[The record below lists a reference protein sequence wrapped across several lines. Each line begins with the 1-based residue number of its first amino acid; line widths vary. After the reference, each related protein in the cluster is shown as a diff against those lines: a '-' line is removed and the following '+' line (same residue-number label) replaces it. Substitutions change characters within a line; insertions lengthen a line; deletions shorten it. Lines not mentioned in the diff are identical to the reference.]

1 MEDEGKTKEQLIDEL
16 NELRRRVAELKESE
30 GEQKDEGEALSD
42 SREIDLEKLTKQK
55 QSALEERYRAL
66 FENSPIETIV
76 VDHKARVTGSNLAKG
91 KPGGRIPNIGD
102 VMYKDFAGKHEINM
116 YNELMKCMKSGVSKE
131 FPKQKYNGS
140 FLQIRI
146 SPFSEGA
153 IITSIDI
160 TDRVLA
166 EDSMRKSQRQLRVLA
181 HALESSSQPF
191 AVGYPDGRIMTY
203 NAAFCKLTG
212 YTKEELHKV
221 KYFTDI
227 SPEEWHLV
235 MEKAEAKIRQTQQPQ
250 RFETEYMRKDGSR
263 VPVEVFEHPIY
274 GSDGNLQNY
283 YLFFSDI
290 KNRKL
295 MEGALREIEARY
307 LALVENNP
315 IETVIVDGEA
325 KVIDSNLSVI
335 YPGAKPPN
343 IGDVMFRDYGREF
356 GTDMHKELIACIKSG
371 ESKEF
376 REQKYGDRYLCIKMS
391 SFSGGAIITLVDKTA
406 LKGFDTS
413 LKALKEDYRRM
424 FDSIGTA
431 TVIIEGDMTLSM
443 VNNEFERL
451 SGYARQDLEGK
462 MGLIE
467 FVAKQEAETVKSY
480 YTGIRDGAMP
490 TEYEFSFVDRKGNEK
505 VMVSRVGKIS
515 GAKTYIVSLF
525 DMSASEH
532 ELQLCVDELSQAHH
546 EFTQYAQALS
556 YDLRTPMRAIRN
568 YVDFLREDLE
578 ETLKKDHKAYLDGL
592 DRALREAGDLVE
604 GLLALLQINEKGTPT
619 EKVHMGDFFR
629 ELIDAL
635 RPLPDINIMIGGD
648 DWPTIEAQPILL
660 RQIFHALIDNAV
672 KFNNSALKLIEI
684 DWNAVDDEAFKFY
697 VRDNGI
703 GIKQRYKDKIFGVFE
718 RLHTLEEYPGTG
730 IGLAIVKKCTVELGG
745 SVHMES
751 EFGAGSTFFVTIP
764 KVKEKTH

>member
-1 MEDEGKTKEQLIDEL
+1 
-16 NELRRRVAELKESE
+16 
-30 GEQKDEGEALSD
+30 
-42 SREIDLEKLTKQK
+42 
-55 QSALEERYRAL
+55 
-66 FENSPIETIV
+66 
-76 VDHKARVTGSNLAKG
+76 
-91 KPGGRIPNIGD
+91 
-102 VMYKDFAGKHEINM
+102 
-116 YNELMKCMKSGVSKE
+116 
-131 FPKQKYNGS
+131 
-140 FLQIRI
+140 
-146 SPFSEGA
+146 
-153 IITSIDI
+153 
-160 TDRVLA
+160 
-166 EDSMRKSQRQLRVLA
+166 
-181 HALESSSQPF
+181 
-191 AVGYPDGRIMTY
+191 
-203 NAAFCKLTG
+203 
-212 YTKEELHKV
+212 
-221 KYFTDI
+221 
-227 SPEEWHLV
+227 
-235 MEKAEAKIRQTQQPQ
+235 
-250 RFETEYMRKDGSR
+250 
-263 VPVEVFEHPIY
+263 
-274 GSDGNLQNY
+274 
-283 YLFFSDI
+283 
-290 KNRKL
+290 
-295 MEGALREIEARY
+295 
-307 LALVENNP
+307 
-315 IETVIVDGEA
+315 
-325 KVIDSNLSVI
+325 
-335 YPGAKPPN
+335 
-343 IGDVMFRDYGREF
+343 
-356 GTDMHKELIACIKSG
+356 
-371 ESKEF
+371 
-376 REQKYGDRYLCIKMS
+376 
-391 SFSGGAIITLVDKTA
+391 
-406 LKGFDTS
+406 
-413 LKALKEDYRRM
+413 
-424 FDSIGTA
+424 
-431 TVIIEGDMTLSM
+431 VIIEEDMTLSM

-467 FVAKQEAETVKSY
+467 FVAKQETETVKSY
-480 YTGIRDGAMP
+480 YAGIRDGAMP

-525 DMSASEH
+525 DMSSSEH
-532 ELQLCVDELSQAHH
+532 ELQLCVDELSQAHQ
-546 EFTQYAQALS
+546 ELTQYVQALS

-635 RPLPDINIMIGGD
+635 RPPPDINIMIGGD

-684 DWNAVDDEAFKFY
+684 DWSAVDDEAYKFY

-730 IGLAIVKKCTVELGG
+730 IGLAIVKKCTGELGG